1 MRVLKALL
9 LASVLVTPFGAALAG
24 TISVTGEATV
34 NAAPDLATI
43 SFGVTTDGLTAAE
56 AMQKNNAALAAVIER
71 LKAAGVADIDL
82 QTSSLSLNPNW
93 VGYDGSSTP
102 SIASYMA
109 SNMLSVRVRDLG
121 ALGSI
126 LDSSITDGAN
136 TLNGITF
143 ELANPRPLQD
153 EARKAAV
160 VDAAARAALLA
171 EAAGV
176 KLGKVASI
184 SENQGYGMPMPVF
197 KAAADGVGTVPVASG
212 QIGISASVTVTYE
225 TE

>member
-1 MRVLKALL
+1 MRVLKALF
-9 LASVLVTPFGAALAG
+9 LATALCAPMAALAG

-34 NAAPDLATI
+34 DAAPDMATI

-56 AMQKNNAALAAVIER
+56 AMQKNNAALASVIER

-82 QTSSLSLNPNW
+82 QTSSLSLSPNW

-102 SIASYMA
+102 TIASYMA
-109 SNMLSVRVRDLG
+109 SNMLNVRVRDLA
-121 ALGSI
+121 ALGGI

-136 TLNGITF
+136 TLNGINF

-160 VDAAARAALLA
+160 KDAAARAALFA

-176 KLGKVASI
+176 KLGKLVSI
-184 SENQGYGMPMPVF
+184 SENQGYGGPMPVF
-197 KAAADGVGTVPVASG
+197 KAAADAAGAVPVASG
-212 QIGISASVTVTYE
+212 QIGISASVMVTYE

>member
-1 MRVLKALL
+1 MGVFKALF
-9 LASVLVTPFGAALAG
+9 LATTLCAPMAAFAG

-34 NAAPDLATI
+34 DAAPDMATI
-43 SFGVTTDGLTAAE
+43 SFGVTTDGATAAE
-56 AMQKNNAALAAVIER
+56 AMQKNNAALASVIER
-71 LKAAGVADIDL
+71 LKTAGVADADL
-82 QTSSLSLNPNW
+82 QTSSLSLSPNW

-102 SIASYMA
+102 KIASYMA
-109 SNMLSVRVRDLG
+109 SNMLNVRVRDLA
-121 ALGSI
+121 ALGGI

-136 TLNGITF
+136 TLNGINF

-160 VDAAARAALLA
+160 ADAAARAALLA

-176 KLGKVASI
+176 KLGKVTSI
-184 SENQGYGMPMPVF
+184 TESQGYGMPMPAF
-197 KAAADGVGTVPVASG
+197 RAAAEGANAVPVASG
-212 QIGISASVTVTYE
+212 QIGISASVMMTYE